1 MKAAASLFAG
11 IGALDLAL
19 RRCGVEVDVQVE
31 LDPEA
36 RAVLARHWPGATR
49 HADVRGLSLGPVD
62 VVVGG
67 FPCTG
72 TSRAGK
78 RAGLEHAESGLWAEY
93 ARIVRESEPRLVLIE
108 NPSSLLYPGRGFD
121 VVAHDLLALGYA
133 IRWDCVPASAV
144 GAPHERD
151 RVWIVAT
158 RDAEALDLLRIPAR
172 SDPWAGGYDGP
183 IGAVSTPDVRR
194 RLRQLG
200 LAAVPEAALEGLRV
214 ADGPATPIVWPRPDR
229 WPRAGRWWPG
239 EAPIAVE
246 PRYPRQ
252 RAADPTPTPTAGDA
266 KASRRLGYP
275 GQGRNTTLTDYVRQR
290 EPAARVADPQW
301 VEWLMGLPAAW
312 SERQGDTGAGTG

>member
-1 MKAAASLFAG
+1 VIAASLFAG
-11 IGALDLAL
+11 VGALDLAL
-19 RRCGVEVDVQVE
+19 RRCGIEVSVQVE
-31 LDPEA
+31 IDA
-36 RAVLARHWPGATR
+36 DSRAVLARHWPDATR

-78 RAGLEHAESGLWAEY
+78 RTGLEHAESGLWSEY
-93 ARIVRESEPRLVLIE
+93 ARIVAESEPRLVLIE

-151 RVWIVAT
+151 RIWIVAT
-158 RDAEALDLLRIPAR
+158 RDADALDLLRLPAR
-172 SDPWAGGYDGP
+172 SDPWADGHDGP
-183 IGAVSTPDVRR
+183 IGSASTPDARR

-200 LAAVPEAALEGLRV
+200 LAAVPEAALKGLRI
-214 ADGPATPIVWPRPDR
+214 AAGSATPIVWPRPGR

-239 EAPIAVE
+239 EDPIAVE
-246 PRYPRQ
+246 PAHPTRR
-252 RAADPTPTPTAGDA
+252 RRGATPTPTAGDA
-266 KASRRLGYP
+266 KASRRVGYP
-275 GQGRNTTLTDYVRQR
+275 RQNGRTLTDYVRQR

-301 VEWLMGLPAAW
+301 VEWLMGLPRGWTA
-312 SERQGDTGAGTG
+312 

>member
-1 MKAAASLFAG
+1 VRVASLFARV
-11 IGALDLAL
+11 GALDLAL

-36 RAVLARHWPGATR
+36 RAVLARHWPKATR
-49 HADVRGLSLGPVD
+49 HVDVRGLSLGPVD
-62 VVVGG
+62 LVVGG

-78 RAGLEHAESGLWAEY
+78 RTGLAHAESGLWAEY
-93 ARIVRESEPRLVLIE
+93 ARIVAESEPRLVLVE

-121 VVAHDLLALGYA
+121 AVSGDLLSLGYA
-133 IRWDCVPASAV
+133 IRWDCVPASSV

-158 RDAEALDLLRIPAR
+158 RDAEALDLLRIPTR

-200 LAAVPEAALEGLRV
+200 LAAVPEAALEALRV
-214 ADGPATPIVWPRPDR
+214 AAGPATPIVWAHRGR
-229 WPRAGRWWPG
+229 WPRAGRWQPG
-239 EAPIAVE
+239 ADPIAVE
-246 PRYPRQ
+246 PAHPTRRR
-252 RAADPTPTPTAGDA
+252 RAATPTPTAGDA
-266 KASRRLGYP
+266 KASGRCGYP
-275 GQGRNTTLTDYVRQR
+275 GQGRNTTLTDYVRQH
-290 EPAARVADPQW
+290 EPVARVADPQW
-301 VEWLMGLPAAW
+301 VEWLMGLPAGW
-312 SERQGDTGAGTG
+312 TQ